1 MTAKWLKYGTFDC
14 RCAAGYR
21 RRAQAGGQITF
32 AEALASAEA
41 QCQQQR
47 AAYVA
52 AMSPEQMEAIQRNAA
67 KPRRAG
73 HRNTIERERGDV
85 VSRSQCPYVGVTGLI
100 KGAR

>member
-1 MTAKWLKYGTFDC
+1 M
-14 RCAAGYR
+14 
-21 RRAQAGGQITF
+21 TF

-41 QCQQQR
+41 QYQHQR

-52 AMSPEQMEAIQRNAA
+52 SLSPEQMEAIQRNAA
-67 KPRRAG
+67 KPRQVGIRIA
-73 HRNTIERERGDV
+73 IERERGSV